1 MKRLNINRLKY
12 NEVINLELN
21 DNNYIYLKKNI
32 AYLEKNIRT
41 S

>member
-21 DNNYIYLKKNI
+21 DNNYIYLKKI
-32 AYLEKNIRT
+32 
-41 S
+41 